1 MNSFSLLELLPS
13 IQATLA
19 EKGLVRLTEIQAKT
33 LPLLL
38 EKQSVVGVS
47 ETGSGKTLSYVL
59 PVLHHLKVLE
69 NSGDPVKVDALPR
82 AAVIVPTRELGE
94 QVSRVFKPFTHTT
107 RLRVRTVLGG
117 TTFEQSRRS
126 IAGPFE
132 VLVATP
138 GRLVQLMDKQ
148 LISLS
153 DVRLL
158 VIDEA
163 DQMLDQGFMDD
174 IRQITKD
181 CPADRQMALFS
192 ATVSQSVQKVMTDLF
207 SDAEVVR
214 SNGSSKVVA
223 TLKTINRNVVD
234 GDRIPLLVAALSEP
248 VQGGTVLFVNTR
260 EQCDALAL
268 EVGKLGRTCVVY
280 RGEMDKL
287 ERRANLKSFRDGK
300 VDLLISTDLAS
311 RGLDVEHV
319 GRVINYHLPQQMENY
334 LHRAGR
340 TARAGREGVVINFVT
355 KRDQALMDQL
365 EGKPAAPK
373 RPTQGRSFAKRSE
386 HRRDDHRHG
395 DQRRD
400 NQRSSREPSRGPARG
415 PGRAPSQAMTTEK
428 TFKPRSRPSWK

>member
-19 EKGLVRLTEIQAKT
+19 EKGLVRLTEIQSKT

-38 EKQSVVGVS
+38 EGKSVVGVS

-59 PVLHHLKVLE
+59 PVLHLLKALE
-69 NSGDPVKVDALPR
+69 NSGDPVEAEAQPR

-117 TTFEQSRRS
+117 TTFEQSRRN
-126 IAGPFE
+126 IGGPFE

-138 GRLVQLMDKQ
+138 GRLVQLMDKN

-153 DVRLL
+153 DVRML

-163 DQMLDQGFMDD
+163 DQMLDQGFMAD
-174 IRQITKD
+174 ISQITRD
-181 CPADRQMALFS
+181 CPADRQMVLFS
-192 ATVSQSVQKVMTDLF
+192 ATVSQAVQKVMSELF
-207 SDAEVVR
+207 SEAEVIR
-214 SNGSSKVVA
+214 STGSNKVVA
-223 TLKTINRNVVD
+223 TLKTINRTVVD
-234 GDRIPLLVAALSEP
+234 GNRVPLLEAVLAES
-248 VQGGTVLFVNTR
+248 VQGGTVIFTNTR

-268 EVGKLGRTCVVY
+268 EVEKLGRSCVVY

-311 RGLDVEHV
+311 RGLDVDHI

-340 TARAGREGVVINFVT
+340 TARAGRAGVVINFVT
-355 KRDQALMDQL
+355 KRDQALIDQL
-365 EGKPAAPK
+365 NGAPPAPK
-373 RPTQGRSFAKRSE
+373 KSSDRRSFQKRS
-386 HRRDDHRHG
+386 DHRQDDRKRH
-395 DQRRD
+395 DQRSED
-400 NQRSSREPSRGPARG
+400 RGGFGRPARHKTGG
-415 PGRAPSQAMTTEK
+415 P
-428 TFKPRSRPSWK
+428 KPRSGRK